1 MHKKCSAVI
10 HAHLFIRDHCVALKG
25 FGHVRSLHNEPRYS
39 RSDFQYLKTTQLV
52 KRNDIASLQTCMFR
66 NFCMMLRAS
75 ANFSD
80 VCKNVLM
87 WKTGVCLRN
96 KNFITWR
103 FCCVRIFSWLFNR
116 LLQHK
121 LENSASGLPQGAH
134 LVFSQ
139 SGSKS
144 CSFLTPSNCRMGVN
158 DWETSPEEQHRNKS
172 TRQGRVKTNLHDD
185 SPWNRKLGG
194 NLAATKL
201 PLQNLYYPGNWRAS
215 NSSCHFRLTIRK

>member
-87 WKTGVCLRN
+87 WKIGVCLRN

-139 SGSKS
+139 VEVKAALSWHLPTAEWESMTEKPHQKSNTETKAQGKVEWKRICTMTLRETGSLEAISLQPNFLSRIYTTQGTEERAIAAVISG
-144 CSFLTPSNCRMGVN
+144 
-158 DWETSPEEQHRNKS
+158 
-172 TRQGRVKTNLHDD
+172 
-185 SPWNRKLGG
+185 
-194 NLAATKL
+194 
-201 PLQNLYYPGNWRAS
+201 
-215 NSSCHFRLTIRK
+215 